1 MLLLSCDALVLLM
14 SVVVSEVVSV
24 FVLVDVWLLSV
35 VLVLCVVVV
44 WVDWGLA
51 GF

>member
-1 MLLLSCDALVLLM
+1 MLLWSCDAVVLLM

-44 WVDWGLA
+44 WVDWGLS
-51 GF
+51 GI

>member
-1 MLLLSCDALVLLM
+1 MLLWSCGVVVLLV
-14 SVVVSEVVSV
+14 SVVVEEVVCM

-44 WVDWGLA
+44 WVDWGLI

>member
-1 MLLLSCDALVLLM
+1 MFLWSCDVVVPLM
-14 SVVVSEVVSV
+14 SVVVEGVVCM

-35 VLVLCVVVV
+35 LLVLCVVVV
-44 WVDWGLA
+44 WVDWGLI